1 LQQIK
6 FSMKKFINDGIKIK
20 LQRMVVVIFS
30 IIFCVVALVK
40 CINGTEVKKEAIAVT
55 GFEDYAGAAKCES
68 CHKTI
73 YESHIQTAHSLTAQS
88 ANEKSIMGSFEKGN
102 NSYSY
107 TPDIVLAM
115 EKRDSGFFQVAYLR
129 GEEKK
134 AMRFDMVI
142 GSGVMGQSFLT
153 WRKNKLYQLP
163 ITYFTAASK
172 WSNSPGFPSG
182 KVLIDRPITARCL
195 ECHATYAEG
204 IAGTAMEPSEF
215 DHNRMILG
223 VTCEKCHGPAAKH
236 VEFQTLH
243 PQEKMAKYIVNPS
256 SLSRQLQL
264 DVCTVC
270 HGGNIEK
277 TKPSFQFTAGKN
289 LADYFKI
296 DTTSIDVANNGNVD
310 VHGNQY
316 GLLKASKCFTLSQ
329 SMTCN
334 TCHNTHENQ
343 RGQAALFSQKCISCH
358 NTTAADFKTPSHNE
372 VIAIDKNCID
382 CHMPT
387 QPSKAIAVNIEG
399 EEFPRAS
406 LIRTHFISTYPDA
419 TKKFKELK
427 KILPLKINSHPF

>member
-1 LQQIK
+1 MQKIRQHFLIFK
-6 FSMKKFINDGIKIK
+6 SKRFPLVLFIM
-20 LQRMVVVIFS
+20 LL
-30 IIFCVVALVK
+30 CVMGLIK
-40 CINGTEVKKEAIAVT
+40 CINSTSIKNEELTPT
-55 GFEDYAGAAKCES
+55 GFTDYAGTAKCES

-73 YESHIQTAHSLTAQS
+73 YQSHIQTAHHLTAQP
-88 ANEKSIMGSFEKGN
+88 ANEKTIMGSFEKGKN
-102 NSYSY
+102 AYAY

-134 AMRFDMVI
+134 AMRFDIVI
-142 GSGVMGQSFLT
+142 GSGVMGQSFLN
-153 WRKNKLYQLP
+153 WRKDKLYQLP
-163 ITYFTAASK
+163 ITYFTAANK

-182 KVLIDRPITARCL
+182 KVLIDRPITSRCL

-204 IAGTAMEPSEF
+204 ISGTPMEPTEF
-215 DHNRMILG
+215 NHNSMILG
-223 VTCEKCHGPAAKH
+223 VSCEKCHGPAAKH
-236 VEFQTLH
+236 VDFHASH
-243 PQEKMAKYIVNPS
+243 PQEKTAKFIVNPA

-296 DTTSIDVANNGNVD
+296 DTASMDVANNGNVD

-316 GLLKASKCFTLSQ
+316 GLLKASKCFKLSTL
-329 SMTCN
+329 TCN

-343 RGQAALFSQKCISCH
+343 RNQPALFSQKCISCH
-358 NTTAADFKTPSHNE
+358 NTTAPAFKTPAHNE

-382 CHMPT
+382 CHMPA

-406 LIRTHFISTYPDA
+406 LIRTHFISIYPDA
-419 TKKFKELK
+419 TKKFNALK
-427 KILPLKINSHPF
+427 NTAANKN

>member
-1 LQQIK
+1 MQKKSNQFLFVK
-6 FSMKKFINDGIKIK
+6 YKRFPLVLLSMLLCVFILI
-20 LQRMVVVIFS
+20 
-30 IIFCVVALVK
+30 K
-40 CINGTEVKKEAIAVT
+40 CINGTEEKKEVTAVT
-55 GFEDYAGAAKCES
+55 GFNDYAGSAKCAG

-73 YESHIQTAHSLTAQS
+73 YESHLQTAHYLTAQP
-88 ANEKSIMGSFEKGN
+88 ANEKSIMGSFEKGK
-102 NSYSY
+102 NSYAY
-107 TPDIVLAM
+107 TPDIVLSM

-142 GSGVMGQSFLT
+142 GSGVMGQSFLN

-163 ITYFTAASK
+163 ITYFTAANK

-182 KVLIDRPITARCL
+182 KVLIDRPITSRCL

-204 IAGTAMEPSEF
+204 ISGTAMEPTEF

-223 VTCEKCHGPAAKH
+223 VSCEKCHGPAAKH

-243 PQEKMAKYIVNPS
+243 LQEKTAKYIVNPS

-296 DTTSIDVANNGNVD
+296 DTASIDVANNGNVD

-316 GLLKASKCFTLSQ
+316 GLLKASKCFQLSK
-329 SMTCN
+329 MTCN

-343 RGQAALFSQKCISCH
+343 RNQAALFSQKCMSCH
-358 NTTAADFKTPSHNE
+358 NTTAATFKTPAHNE

-382 CHMPT
+382 CHMPA

-406 LIRTHFISTYPDA
+406 LIRTHFISIYPDA
-419 TKKFKELK
+419 TKKFKALK
-427 KILPLKINSHPF
+427 KGTAQ

>member
-1 LQQIK
+1 MQ
-6 FSMKKFINDGIKIK
+6 KKSNNLFFVKYK
-20 LQRMVVVIFS
+20 RFPFVVLIMLL
-30 IIFCVVALVK
+30 CVFGLIK
-40 CINGTEVKKEAIAVT
+40 CINGTEVKKEATLIT
-55 GFEDYAGAAKCES
+55 GFQDYAGAAKCES

-73 YESHIQTAHSLTAQS
+73 YESHLQTAHYLTAQP
-88 ANEKSIMGSFEKGN
+88 ANEKSIMGSFEKGK
-102 NSYSY
+102 NSYAY
-107 TPDIVLAM
+107 TPDIVLSM

-142 GSGVMGQSFLT
+142 GSGVMGQSFLN

-163 ITYFTAASK
+163 ITYFTAAEK

-204 IAGTAMEPSEF
+204 ISGTAMEPTAF

-223 VTCEKCHGPAAKH
+223 VSCEKCHGPAAQH

-243 PQEKMAKYIVNPS
+243 PQEKIAKYIVNPS

-296 DTTSIDVANNGNVD
+296 DSASIDVANNGNVD

-316 GLLKASKCFTLSQ
+316 GLLKASKCFKLSQ
-329 SMTCN
+329 MTCN

-343 RGQAALFSQKCISCH
+343 RNQAVLFCQKCISCH
-358 NTTAADFKTPSHNE
+358 NTTAATFKTQVHNE

-382 CHMPT
+382 CHMPA

-406 LIRTHFISTYPDA
+406 LIRTHFISIYPDA
-419 TKKFKELK
+419 TKKFKALK
-427 KILPLKINSHPF
+427 KGTAQ